1 MGIHSREHDY
11 ARYGDGTGRHDDQRK
26 PAARLCGGAGRAACL
41 ILALCWAGFASAEAL
56 RIATYDIEM
65 SRRGPGVLLRDLMRG
80 DDQARAVAQVVAHV
94 APDVLVV
101 QGLDYDADLLA
112 LTALRDVMAEAGEWY
127 EHVFALPPN
136 TGVPTG
142 LDLDGDGRLGG
153 PADAQGYGR
162 FRGADGMAVLS
173 RWPVVTGSV
182 RDFSEVLWRDV
193 PGAVLP
199 EVDGAP
205 FPSAEAQALQR
216 LSSVGHWVVPVAH
229 PEGVVTVMTFAAG
242 PPVFDGP
249 EDRNGLRNADEIRF
263 WKVFWDGGVGP
274 PPDRRFVIA
283 GNANLDP
290 RAGEGRRE
298 VIADLIND
306 PRLQDPLREAGPT
319 VDWAEPKPGDLRVSY
334 VLPSAD
340 WTVEGGGV
348 FWPREGSQGHELL
361 SFGDVAASRHKLV
374 WVDISF

>member
-1 MGIHSREHDY
+1 
-11 ARYGDGTGRHDDQRK
+11 
-26 PAARLCGGAGRAACL
+26 
-41 ILALCWAGFASAEAL
+41 
-56 RIATYDIEM
+56 M
-65 SRRGPGVLLRDLMRG
+65 SRRGPGILLRDLMRG

-94 APDVLVV
+94 APDVLVL
-101 QGLDYDADLLA
+101 QGVDYDADLLA
-112 LTALRDVMAEAGEWY
+112 LTALRDVIAEAGQRY

-142 LDLDGDGRLGG
+142 LDMDGDGRLGG
-153 PADAQGYGR
+153 PRDAQGYGR
-162 FRGADGMAVLS
+162 FRGADGMVVLS
-173 RWPVVTGSV
+173 RWPVVTDGV

-199 EVDGAP
+199 VVDGAP
-205 FPSAEAQALQR
+205 FPSVEAQAAQR
-216 LSSVGHWVVPVAH
+216 LSSVGHWVVPIAH
-229 PEGVVTVMTFAAG
+229 PKGVVTMMTFAAG

-263 WKVFWDGGVGP
+263 WQVFLDGGFGEAP
-274 PPDRRFVIA
+274 KERFVIA

-290 RAGEGRRE
+290 DAGEGRRE

-306 PRLQDPLREAGPT
+306 PRLQDPLRDAGPT
-319 VDWAEPKPGDLRVSY
+319 VDWAEPTPGDLRVSY

-340 WTVEGGGV
+340 WTVEAGGV
-348 FWPREGSQGHELL
+348 FWPRAGAQDHELL
-361 SFGDVAASRHKLV
+361 SFDDVTASRHKLV